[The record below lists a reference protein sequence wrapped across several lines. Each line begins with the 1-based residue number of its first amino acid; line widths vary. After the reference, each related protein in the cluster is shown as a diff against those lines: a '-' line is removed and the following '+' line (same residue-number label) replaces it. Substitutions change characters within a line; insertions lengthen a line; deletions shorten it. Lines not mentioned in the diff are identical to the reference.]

1 MTAIAMIKAGD
12 VAALYQTDPLS
23 ANELQSETGYQID
36 VFPGLHNVIVMN
48 TIDESSVWYD
58 ARMREALEYAIDKKA
73 IADATGFGF
82 TKPYYE
88 IIHSI
93 HEAGGDP
100 GTTPRAYDP
109 DKARDL
115 IAAAGH
121 ADGLDVTLT
130 FSSRQPPDAYVAMQ
144 QYLAEVGINVELNP
158 VDDVALNQMS
168 FEPPEGNDLRIEGQR
183 GGLLNPLG
191 STKETLTSNSVY
203 FPGLA
208 RPEGFDDLVQQA
220 LDSEDP
226 AEQMMY
232 LEQAEKLAYEAVMF
246 VPLWN
251 MPILSVDDGTIQ
263 DMIWAFGGTPSPRFD
278 WANLP

>member
-1 MTAIAMIKAGD
+1 
-12 VAALYQTDPLS
+12 
-23 ANELQSETGYQID
+23 
-36 VFPGLHNVIVMN
+36 
-48 TIDESSVWYD
+48 
-58 ARMREALEYAIDKKA
+58 
-73 IADATGFGF
+73 
-82 TKPYYE
+82 
-88 IIHSI
+88 
-93 HEAGGDP
+93 
-100 GTTPRAYDP
+100 
-109 DKARDL
+109 
-115 IAAAGH
+115 
-121 ADGLDVTLT
+121 
-130 FSSRQPPDAYVAMQ
+130 
-144 QYLAEVGINVELNP
+144 
-158 VDDVALNQMS
+158 MS